1 MDAENEEEL
10 SDHEDV
16 DEMFRS
22 EVRQALG
29 SAAVPGEESDD
40 VEDLDDEA
48 MMKLDPMLS
57 DIFKKK
63 KVLLLVLHRR
73 KILNLHWFIFPV
85 IYHTLQNT
93 NVKQN

>member
-1 MDAENEEEL
+1 MGGFIVAFHLGESDSDMEADDGDVSDNVSDMDH
-10 SDHEDV
+10 DEDLVEQGV

-29 SAAVPGEESDD
+29 NAALLAGESDNE
-40 VEDLDDEA
+40 VELDDEA

-63 KVLLLVLHRR
+63 KVNND
-73 KILNLHWFIFPV
+73 K
-85 IYHTLQNT
+85 
-93 NVKQN
+93 